1 MKEISESNVLATAA
15 ENNPNPQ
22 NVSTVAVAAP
32 DETQVVLP
40 VPTRTIPQYS
50 FRAME
55 KAGYKF
61 AIDHENRLIHS
72 AHIDELY
79 KRVKNS
85 PGKFFYNPGMVVK
98 AIDALEQGRRVFDI
112 DGNELTLKTKGID
125 CYVVVIDMQH
135 RLAVMLEHPEIDCLV
150 EILPGNIDIADYI
163 DQFNN
168 SGLKW
173 NGNDV
178 KNSIKNHFDNKGV
191 DVLVAIDNYKTQF
204 PGCTDKYAEMALTG
218 KKDQFR
224 LADMKALQ
232 ADYSKYD
239 AEKFQITQSQIQQ
252 AHRIMFA
259 TLCQFGNKERKI
271 RKIEYQEAIH
281 SIQETLS
288 TKKAEN
294 FDENIVSFINNMADD
309 AKCGIL
315 KKIEEKDNKLNAFVT
330 KSYNTFVESK
340 SDEEL
345 QHLYTEALEAIEK
358 KEAELSGSS
367 SSTLKIKV
375 GSLKEVL
382 GNRKAMIAEKA
393 QKAAEKAEK
402 AAAKAATQV
411 EAKPATD
418 EIADDTS
425 APTKEVA
432 ADADTSV
439 NSENKA
445 Q

>member
-1 MKEISESNVLATAA
+1 MNDITENNVLATAV
-15 ENNPNPQ
+15 ENNQ
-22 NVSTVAVAAP
+22 NFQSVSTVAAAAP

-40 VPTRTIPQYS
+40 LPTRTIPQYS
-50 FRAME
+50 YRAMK

-135 RLAVMLEHPEIDCLV
+135 RLAVLLEHPEIDCLV

-178 KNSIKNHFDNKGV
+178 KNSIKCHFDNKGV
-191 DVLVAIDNYKTQF
+191 DVLVAIDDYKTKF

-224 LADMKALQ
+224 LADMKVLQ
-232 ADYSKYD
+232 ADYSRYD
-239 AEKFQITQSQIQQ
+239 AEKFQIPQSQIQQ

-259 TLCQFGNKERKI
+259 TLYQFGKERKI

-288 TKKAEN
+288 TKKAEK
-294 FDENIVSFINNMADD
+294 FDENIISFIINMSDD
-309 AKCGIL
+309 AKRGIL

-382 GNRKAMIAEKA
+382 ENRKAMKAEKD
-393 QKAAEKAEK
+393 QKAAEKAQK

-411 EAKPATD
+411 EAKPAT
-418 EIADDTS
+418 EEVADDTS
-425 APTKEVA
+425 APTNEVA
-432 ADADTSV
+432 ADATADTS
-439 NSENKA
+439 NN
-445 Q
+445 

>member
-1 MKEISESNVLATAA
+1 MKEESNVLATAV
-15 ENNPNPQ
+15 ENNQNSK

-32 DETQVVLP
+32 DEVVVGKLP
-40 VPTRTIPQYS
+40 TPAHTISMYS
-50 FRAME
+50 YRDLE
-55 KAGYKF
+55 KFGYKF
-61 AIDHENRLIHS
+61 AFDYENRQIHNN
-72 AHIDELY
+72 HIEEL
-79 KRVKNS
+79 KSRVQSS
-85 PGKFFYNPGMVVK
+85 PDKCFYDPIKIVL
-98 AIDALEQGRRVFDI
+98 AADALGQGRRVFDI
-112 DGNELTLKTKGID
+112 DGNELTLLSKDIERYLVIVDGQHRIAVMMEEPNID
-125 CYVVVIDMQH
+125 CYVEFI
-135 RLAVMLEHPEIDCLV
+135 PS
-150 EILPGNIDIADYI
+150 NTNIADYI
-163 DQFNN
+163 DQLNN
-168 SGLKW
+168 SSLKW
-173 NGNDV
+173 SGSDV

-191 DVLVAIDNYKTQF
+191 DVLVAIDDYKTKF
-204 PGCTDKYAEMALTG
+204 PGCTDKYAEMALTA

-239 AEKFQITQSQIQQ
+239 AEKFQIPQSQIQQ

-271 RKIEYQEAIH
+271 RKIEYQEAIQ

-288 TKKAEN
+288 TKKAEK
-294 FDENIVSFINNMADD
+294 FDENIISFIINMSDD
-309 AKCGIL
+309 AKRGIL

-367 SSTLKIKV
+367 SSSTLKIKV

-382 GNRKAMIAEKA
+382 ENRKAMKAEKD
-393 QKAAEKAEK
+393 QKAAEKAQK

-411 EAKPATD
+411 EAKPAT
-418 EIADDTS
+418 EEVADDTS
-425 APTKEVA
+425 APTNEVA
-432 ADADTSV
+432 ADATADTS
-439 NSENKA
+439 NN
-445 Q
+445 

>member
-1 MKEISESNVLATAA
+1 MQQITESNVLATAA
-15 ENNPNPQ
+15 ENN
-22 NVSTVAVAAP
+22 
-32 DETQVVLP
+32 
-40 VPTRTIPQYS
+40 QYS
-50 FRAME
+50 YRAME

-239 AEKFQITQSQIQQ
+239 AEKFQIPQSQIQR
-252 AHRIMFA
+252 AHHIMFA

-288 TKKAEN
+288 TKKAEK
-294 FDENIVSFINNMADD
+294 FDENIVSFIINMSDD
-309 AKCGIL
+309 AKRGIL
-315 KKIEEKDNKLNAFVT
+315 KKIEEKDNKLNAFVI

-393 QKAAEKAEK
+393 QKAAEKAQKAAEKAEK